1 MASPRQESTKNNR
14 PSKEHLDHPTALGRR
29 TAVYQKDSLL
39 FGKQLI
45 GSGDVVPC
53 MAERSRERKTHSK
66 RLGNT
71 SNARDTDKEG
81 KAESAC
87 CRGQRF
93 TAGILISPQTDQLNT
108 KEAATTQIWCDIC
121 HAGLLPWVCDVSRGK
136 IRSARRGGTHTC
148 WVWRRTAYQKITM
161 EVCRV
166 ARGHGVKNTLGGTW
180 LCLLSNLR
188 RKNKKIKNVIMRA
201 IFELTIQDMLNQKW
215 YMAKKRVQRVQI
227 AYKKGWQCF

>member
-121 HAGLLPWVCDVSRGK
+121 HAGFGVQPIFVHCCPGSAMFQEVKSGQPGVEAPTHAECDAEQLIK
-136 IRSARRGGTHTC
+136 RSQWKCA
-148 WVWRRTAYQKITM
+148 
-161 EVCRV
+161 
-166 ARGHGVKNTLGGTW
+166 
-180 LCLLSNLR
+180 
-188 RKNKKIKNVIMRA
+188 
-201 IFELTIQDMLNQKW
+201 
-215 YMAKKRVQRVQI
+215 
-227 AYKKGWQCF
+227 GWQEGMG